1 MLKFGT
7 HWRHFLVASLTSVA
21 VFLFFSVGALAADN
35 PTLRVRIQTNMG
47 SIVIELDSQRAPITA
62 RSFIQYIQAGHYQ
75 GTIFH
80 RVIPNF
86 VIQGGGYTD
95 KNVEKPTR
103 APVANE
109 SGNGLSNRRGTV
121 GLARTGDPHSGTSQF
136 YINLADNVSLDPQP
150 GRWGY
155 AVFGRVIEGMEIAQK
170 ISDTPTGSSGDFND
184 IPIKPIIIEKMELL
198 P

>member
-1 MLKFGT
+1 MTQFAAQLRRFRIIGIAT
-7 HWRHFLVASLTSVA
+7 LATLLAA
-21 VFLFFSVGALAADN
+21 VCAFAADN
-35 PTLRVRIQTNMG
+35 PTPRVRIHTNMG
-47 SIVIELDSQRAPITA
+47 NILIELDAQRAPITV
-62 RSFIQYIQAGHYQ
+62 RSFLQYARADHFQ

-103 APVANE
+103 ASVANE

-121 GLARTGDPHSGTSQF
+121 GLARTGDPHSGGSQF
-136 YINLADNVSLDPQP
+136 YINLADNLSLDPQP

-155 AVFGRVIEGMEIAQK
+155 AVFGRVIEGMDVAQK
-170 ISDTPTGSSGDFND
+170 ISDTPTGSSGSFED
-184 IPIKPIIIEKMELL
+184 IPLKPVIIEKVVILE
-198 P
+198 